1 MWKLAGM
8 YNDGNK
14 DLNRDF
20 SIWIDYQ
27 RFFNDEDFD
36 RFEGGRQTETL
47 SMIARSVSPFD
58 LSANLCDEAV
68 LVFIPICPFRR
79 RRAAQ
84 ATLNA

>member
-1 MWKLAGM
+1 M

-58 LSANLCDEAV
+58 LSANLCDGAV
-68 LVFIPICPFRR
+68 LVLHTHLTVP
-79 RRAAQ
+79 AEKSSSSD
-84 ATLNA
+84 T